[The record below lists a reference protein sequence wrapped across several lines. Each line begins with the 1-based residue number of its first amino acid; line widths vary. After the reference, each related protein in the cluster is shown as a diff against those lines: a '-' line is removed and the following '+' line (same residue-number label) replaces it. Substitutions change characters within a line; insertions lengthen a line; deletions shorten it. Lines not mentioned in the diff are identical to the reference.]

1 MSVVLVLVLE
11 LSLQPNILTASGVSG
26 RSSKKWK
33 WKFASIPFSHSQLY
47 VHFLSLIGIYVAERR
62 FQLEAIEDGIKDD
75 SD

>member
-1 MSVVLVLVLE
+1 MA
-11 LSLQPNILTASGVSG
+11 I
-26 RSSKKWK
+26 SSKKWK

-62 FQLEAIEDGIKDD
+62 FQLEAIEDDGIKDD